1 MADTSSKK
9 PTNIERKYYVF
20 AMKIAGD
27 FGATIAVPVVIF
39 ALIGQKLDS
48 VYGTKS
54 VFLVTGMVLAAIL
67 TARMIYTKSKK
78 YGQQFQDLDKKI

>member
-1 MADTSSKK
+1 MADNSSKNT
-9 PTNIERKYYVF
+9 TNIERKYYVF

-39 ALIGQKLDS
+39 TLIGQKLDTI
-48 VYGTKS
+48 YHTKS
-54 VFLVTGMVLAAIL
+54 LYLVIGMILAAIL
-67 TARMIYTKSKK
+67 TAKMIYTKSKK

>member
-1 MADTSSKK
+1 MAENNSKK
-9 PTNIERKYYVF
+9 STNIERKYYVF

-27 FGATIAVPVVIF
+27 FGATIAVPVVLF

-48 VYGTKS
+48 AYGTKS
-54 VFLVTGMVLAAIL
+54 LYLVVGMILAAIL

-78 YGQQFQDLDKKI
+78 YGQQFQDLDKK